1 VPLPFPDPPGP
12 RSPPHVPVS
21 PDTPSSSR
29 TLTPSRGR
37 YGLPRSLAVSRGDA
51 GPTSRFP
58 HATPGSFPCRVLKL
72 DELSSAATF
81 AFLPPSFR
89 LHRRRAPGYAPS
101 SLRGP
106 GLRDAAAL
114 PDAAPSRPSRSCA
127 PVPPSTL
134 TPPHTVPSRRLEKPC
149 LVASFAPVLRSAAV
163 RTHVASSASSSK
175 ASFPSPRGA
184 SRDADGQK
192 RAPVAGQDPP
202 HRPPSTRTGS
212 RREPSGRESPPRSS
226 ALRSPRCV
234 RGWPY
239 SPPSPL
245 SGGRPCFNPF
255 RNPPAA
261 GRSASDTCG
270 FTLLS

>member
-1 VPLPFPDPPGP
+1 MPLPFPDPPGP

-58 HATPGSFPCRVLKL
+58 QATPGSFPCRVFKL

-89 LHRRRAPGYAPS
+89 LHRRRVPGYAPS

-114 PDAAPSRPSRSCA
+114 PDAAPSRRSRSCA
-127 PVPPSTL
+127 PVPPSAL
-134 TPPHTVPSRRLEKPC
+134 TPPTWFPPAALRSLASSRPLLP
-149 LVASFAPVLRSAAV
+149 SFAPQQSVHTSLPQLRLQ
-163 RTHVASSASSSK
+163 RLPFH
-175 ASFPSPRGA
+175 
-184 SRDADGQK
+184 
-192 RAPVAGQDPP
+192 PP
-202 HRPPSTRTGS
+202 AEPPGTRTDRRGTPWQDRILPTAPRPQGPAPAGS
-212 RREPSGRESPPRSS
+212 LPAGNLRHAVAPCGPLAAFGDGRIPRRLLCPADARVLTRSVI
-226 ALRSPRCV
+226 LR
-234 RGWPY
+234 
-239 SPPSPL
+239 L
-245 SGGRPCFNPF
+245 
-255 RNPPAA
+255 PAA
-261 GRSASDTCG
+261 PRPTPSDS
-270 FTLLS
+270 LH